1 MVQEAAKMEVAV
13 DYQRLPDQID
23 TDLDDAAD
31 VGLQRRKPHQYSGR
45 ATAPSLTKADNN
57 VDGEYPSQNT
67 NYFDKNGGIHIV
79 L

>member
-31 VGLQRRKPHQYSGR
+31 VGLQTRKRHQHSGR
-45 ATAPSLTKADNN
+45 STAPGLTKADNN
-57 VDGEYPSQNT
+57 VDGDPSQNT